1 MGSVNFFFIRNLFPS
16 SIEVVVLDVL
26 YHLIIYLWTK
36 RYKCCIK
43 SANYVKLAYLPLLYV
58 LTFRL
63 NWKGLSKSQ
72 NFYKSIK
79 MHFCLICIYS
89 IKYLISGKCDLD
101 PVAKPQQ
108 ASNHTIVLVRVKP
121 SKICHIAHV
130 LMKFECSIKYF
141 YIHLYCKSFSS
152 VGGALLMGG

>member
-58 LTFRL
+58 LTLRIELERPF
-63 NWKGLSKSQ
+63 KISK
-72 NFYKSIK
+72 
-79 MHFCLICIYS
+79 
-89 IKYLISGKCDLD
+89 
-101 PVAKPQQ
+101 
-108 ASNHTIVLVRVKP
+108 
-121 SKICHIAHV
+121 
-130 LMKFECSIKYF
+130 
-141 YIHLYCKSFSS
+141 
-152 VGGALLMGG
+152 LL

>member
-1 MGSVNFFFIRNLFPS
+1 
-16 SIEVVVLDVL
+16 
-26 YHLIIYLWTK
+26 
-36 RYKCCIK
+36 
-43 SANYVKLAYLPLLYV
+43 
-58 LTFRL
+58 
-63 NWKGLSKSQ
+63 
-72 NFYKSIK
+72 
-79 MHFCLICIYS
+79 MHFCFICIYS

-141 YIHLYCKSFSS
+141 YIHLNGCFLVKRVSCLQGWVIAAMSDLSSARCPDILCFISYWLPWWFS
-152 VGGALLMGG
+152 ACW

>member
-1 MGSVNFFFIRNLFPS
+1 
-16 SIEVVVLDVL
+16 
-26 YHLIIYLWTK
+26 
-36 RYKCCIK
+36 
-43 SANYVKLAYLPLLYV
+43 
-58 LTFRL
+58 
-63 NWKGLSKSQ
+63 
-72 NFYKSIK
+72 

-152 VGGALLMGG
+152 VGGALLMVSYALCLIILHSCKWSKNCSLVTCYAVKASMWFLF

>member
-1 MGSVNFFFIRNLFPS
+1 
-16 SIEVVVLDVL
+16 
-26 YHLIIYLWTK
+26 
-36 RYKCCIK
+36 
-43 SANYVKLAYLPLLYV
+43 
-58 LTFRL
+58 
-63 NWKGLSKSQ
+63 
-72 NFYKSIK
+72 

-141 YIHLYCKSFSS
+141 YIHLVSFFSWLGLIKGEGSSCHAFLWHLSLYFSYCMQLCT
-152 VGGALLMGG
+152 GPICMQ

>member
-58 LTFRL
+58 LQIELERPF
-63 NWKGLSKSQ
+63 KISK
-72 NFYKSIK
+72 
-79 MHFCLICIYS
+79 
-89 IKYLISGKCDLD
+89 
-101 PVAKPQQ
+101 
-108 ASNHTIVLVRVKP
+108 
-121 SKICHIAHV
+121 
-130 LMKFECSIKYF
+130 
-141 YIHLYCKSFSS
+141 
-152 VGGALLMGG
+152 LL

>member
-1 MGSVNFFFIRNLFPS
+1 
-16 SIEVVVLDVL
+16 
-26 YHLIIYLWTK
+26 
-36 RYKCCIK
+36 
-43 SANYVKLAYLPLLYV
+43 
-58 LTFRL
+58 
-63 NWKGLSKSQ
+63 
-72 NFYKSIK
+72 

-130 LMKFECSIKYF
+130 LIFIFDSIRQQGT
-141 YIHLYCKSFSS
+141 FSNFFVIGLRGS
-152 VGGALLMGG
+152 IRD

>member
-1 MGSVNFFFIRNLFPS
+1 M
-16 SIEVVVLDVL
+16 
-26 YHLIIYLWTK
+26 
-36 RYKCCIK
+36 
-43 SANYVKLAYLPLLYV
+43 
-58 LTFRL
+58 
-63 NWKGLSKSQ
+63 
-72 NFYKSIK
+72 
-79 MHFCLICIYS
+79 ICIYS

-141 YIHLYCKSFSS
+141 YIHLNCKWFL
-152 VGGALLMGG
+152 GGGGGLLIKGVSACQCLQPGFPFLTGRASALAVARDLGFLYSNLHAEHKGLEAGSLALTKHHYTPACLPLTYPFTRK

>member
-1 MGSVNFFFIRNLFPS
+1 
-16 SIEVVVLDVL
+16 
-26 YHLIIYLWTK
+26 
-36 RYKCCIK
+36 
-43 SANYVKLAYLPLLYV
+43 
-58 LTFRL
+58 
-63 NWKGLSKSQ
+63 
-72 NFYKSIK
+72 

-141 YIHLYCKSFSS
+141 YIHLHCKSFFFSWEGETDTS
-152 VGGALLMGG
+152 RLPVGTQALFLTLHSCKWSTGPVCTLKLFGYLNTL

>member
-1 MGSVNFFFIRNLFPS
+1 
-16 SIEVVVLDVL
+16 
-26 YHLIIYLWTK
+26 
-36 RYKCCIK
+36 
-43 SANYVKLAYLPLLYV
+43 
-58 LTFRL
+58 
-63 NWKGLSKSQ
+63 
-72 NFYKSIK
+72 

-141 YIHLYCKSFSS
+141 YIHLQCKSSCKMVGPHYWVSSS
-152 VGGALLMGG
+152 VTSWGSSTSISHTACS

>member
-1 MGSVNFFFIRNLFPS
+1 
-16 SIEVVVLDVL
+16 
-26 YHLIIYLWTK
+26 
-36 RYKCCIK
+36 
-43 SANYVKLAYLPLLYV
+43 
-58 LTFRL
+58 
-63 NWKGLSKSQ
+63 
-72 NFYKSIK
+72 

-130 LMKFECSIKYF
+130 LMKFEMTM
-141 YIHLYCKSFSS
+141 
-152 VGGALLMGG
+152 LMKRKMMMMMTGTGMMRWEDS

>member
-1 MGSVNFFFIRNLFPS
+1 MLNQPTF
-16 SIEVVVLDVL
+16 L
-26 YHLIIYLWTK
+26 Y
-36 RYKCCIK
+36 CM
-43 SANYVKLAYLPLLYV
+43 YLP
-58 LTFRL
+58 FRL

-108 ASNHTIVLVRVKP
+108 ASNHTIVLVRHNSVRVA
-121 SKICHIAHV
+121 SRHNCDVYFNGYSSMFVHLICLFSLLV
-130 LMKFECSIKYF
+130 LERLWACQQQRWSC
-141 YIHLYCKSFSS
+141 LLLSSLCVFSVICLS
-152 VGGALLMGG
+152 AQSHAANWILV

>member
-1 MGSVNFFFIRNLFPS
+1 M
-16 SIEVVVLDVL
+16 
-26 YHLIIYLWTK
+26 
-36 RYKCCIK
+36 
-43 SANYVKLAYLPLLYV
+43 
-58 LTFRL
+58 
-63 NWKGLSKSQ
+63 
-72 NFYKSIK
+72 
-79 MHFCLICIYS
+79 ICIYS

-141 YIHLYCKSFSS
+141 YIHLNCKWFLEVGVLLIKGVNACRCLGPGFPLTWESFSS
-152 VGGALLMGG
+152 CSCKGPGGTWDFCTVTQALSIKGWNQTPSFAKAPLHPSMPTTRK

>member
-1 MGSVNFFFIRNLFPS
+1 
-16 SIEVVVLDVL
+16 
-26 YHLIIYLWTK
+26 
-36 RYKCCIK
+36 
-43 SANYVKLAYLPLLYV
+43 
-58 LTFRL
+58 
-63 NWKGLSKSQ
+63 
-72 NFYKSIK
+72 